1 MKNRKPLSDY
11 GLLETSGLK
20 MGSGW
25 WWWCLCVLGILAA
38 PCRGG
43 RNCMDGITINV
54 ILLEDNKSPW
64 SLNFVEGE
72 ILNAIETNNAIPTPG
87 KR

>member
-1 MKNRKPLSDY
+1 
-11 GLLETSGLK
+11 
-20 MGSGW
+20 MGSGWW
-25 WWWCLCVLGILAA
+25 WWWCLCVLGILGA
-38 PCRGG
+38 PCRGA
-43 RNCMDGITINV
+43 RNCLDGITINV